1 MTLLRLLAALL
12 CLSAAG
18 LAVAEPY
25 RPDDDR
31 LVLLR
36 VTPREAPQ
44 FAELWVARAAMRASP
59 GNLERALDF
68 ARRAIDVGRRHGDPR
83 FMSYAEAA
91 LARWQGPE
99 TPLEV
104 RVIRATLAQNRHAF
118 EAALKELD
126 LVLDAEPNHA
136 QARLTRAVVHKVQG
150 RPAEALRDCA
160 ALLGRASPLIVATCT
175 ADSAGL
181 GPKPASALA
190 FLEAEMARAP
200 DAPIAERLWAYTVRA
215 EMAERLGA
223 ADAES
228 YFREALRLDSAA
240 TPDPYLLNAY
250 ADFLLEEGRP
260 ADARNLLSAHADGN
274 DALLRLTIAERQL
287 VSEGDRDL
295 QPTFERHR
303 QTLAQT
309 FAASQ
314 RRGDRPH
321 RREWARYLLEVE
333 GDATKALPAAIANWS
348 EQREPADTLLLLDA
362 AIAAGQ
368 PEAAEPVRAWLQKV
382 GLEDVRIQRRL
393 DA

>member
-118 EAALKELD
+118 EAALKEL
-126 LVLDAEPNHA
+126 ESQP
-136 QARLTRAVVHKVQG
+136 
-150 RPAEALRDCA
+150 A
-160 ALLGRASPLIVATCT
+160 ALAYQTCKATHT
-175 ADSAGL
+175 GFSQ
-181 GPKPASALA
+181 SH
-190 FLEAEMARAP
+190 
-200 DAPIAERLWAYTVRA
+200 
-215 EMAERLGA
+215 
-223 ADAES
+223 
-228 YFREALRLDSAA
+228 SAA
-240 TPDPYLLNAY
+240 TEASGLMACVDAYLTQASTAHTQRYTQILQAELQHAEAPY
-250 ADFLLEEGRP
+250 P
-260 ADARNLLSAHADGN
+260 SSSAFPSPV
-274 DALLRLTIAERQL
+274 ALR
-287 VSEGDRDL
+287 
-295 QPTFERHR
+295 
-303 QTLAQT
+303 
-309 FAASQ
+309 
-314 RRGDRPH
+314 
-321 RREWARYLLEVE
+321 
-333 GDATKALPAAIANWS
+333 
-348 EQREPADTLLLLDA
+348 
-362 AIAAGQ
+362 
-368 PEAAEPVRAWLQKV
+368 
-382 GLEDVRIQRRL
+382 RRL
-393 DA
+393 P

>member
-59 GNLERALDF
+59 DNLERALDF

-160 ALLGRASPLIVATCT
+160 VLLGRASPLIVATCT

-190 FLEAEMARAP
+190 FLEAEIVRAP

-215 EMAERLGA
+215 EIAERLG
-223 ADAES
+223 
-228 YFREALRLDSAA
+228 
-240 TPDPYLLNAY
+240 
-250 ADFLLEEGRP
+250 
-260 ADARNLLSAHADGN
+260 
-274 DALLRLTIAERQL
+274 
-287 VSEGDRDL
+287 
-295 QPTFERHR
+295 R
-303 QTLAQT
+303 QTPSGIFVRPCGSTAP
-309 FAASQ
+309 Q
-314 RRGDRPH
+314 RRIRICSMP
-321 RREWARYLLEVE
+321 
-333 GDATKALPAAIANWS
+333 
-348 EQREPADTLLLLDA
+348 TLTFCWRKGGPPTHETCSVPTQTAMTLCCD
-362 AIAAGQ
+362 
-368 PEAAEPVRAWLQKV
+368 
-382 GLEDVRIQRRL
+382 
-393 DA
+393 